1 MGWRRVR
8 IGSARWLAAVVVLS
22 LGGVAQAQNWPK
34 PTPAEVS
41 AAVALSGAI
50 PTDANYQPNWESLS
64 KNGVPKWIAEARFG
78 IMMHWGLYSSTST
91 HNEWDLKYI
100 YGANPGIARQFTT
113 NFGPRDKFGYLDV
126 LDPTM
131 GPNETGLAAYK
142 AAGGSY
148 EPFTASKFD
157 PAAWAALFKES
168 GAKYVTMSAQH
179 HDNFALWDSQVT
191 PFNTQ
196 NFGPHRDLIGDL
208 CTAVRA
214 DGLKFGIQNHG
225 IENYDFV
232 AQFISSGPVGPGIKY
247 GTGNL
252 VTPNDFDKTLTY
264 TDKDHVTHTLKRSD
278 YYRPDLKTYTD
289 GNDAM
294 THFLDDWYKR
304 NVEMIDKYH
313 PDLLYFDNGINPRF
327 LDPLK
332 QKLAAYYFN
341 QALTW
346 DGKPQVTIAAK
357 ARAYPSGGTEDY
369 EKTMPK
375 EIQAAGFQSEET
387 LTNGSAWDYTLLGGK
402 NSGFNTNAGTFVHDI
417 AHLSA
422 MNGNLILNISPRPD
436 GTFPDQEVKVLKEI
450 GAWLAVN
457 GNAIYGTHPWIRFA
471 EGSTS
476 AGAHTSSDFR
486 FTVNGTKLYAIMM
499 GWPSG
504 TATATIQSL
513 GQTSGHSVR
522 GVNLLGFGKVSF
534 SQEANG
540 LRITLPKQSELADPN
555 YAYAFEIDGAI

>member
-1 MGWRRVR
+1 MG
-8 IGSARWLAAVVVLS
+8 
-22 LGGVAQAQNWPK
+22 N
-34 PTPAEVS
+34 
-41 AAVALSGAI
+41 
-50 PTDANYQPNWESLS
+50 
-64 KNGVPKWIAEARFG
+64 
-78 IMMHWGLYSSTST
+78 
-91 HNEWDLKYI
+91 
-100 YGANPGIARQFTT
+100 
-113 NFGPRDKFGYLDV
+113 
-126 LDPTM
+126 
-131 GPNETGLAAYK
+131 
-142 AAGGSY
+142 
-148 EPFTASKFD
+148 
-157 PAAWAALFKES
+157 
-168 GAKYVTMSAQH
+168 
-179 HDNFALWDSQVT
+179 
-191 PFNTQ
+191 
-196 NFGPHRDLIGDL
+196 
-208 CTAVRA
+208 
-214 DGLKFGIQNHG
+214 
-225 IENYDFV
+225 
-232 AQFISSGPVGPGIKY
+232 
-247 GTGNL
+247 
-252 VTPNDFDKTLTY
+252 
-264 TDKDHVTHTLKRSD
+264 
-278 YYRPDLKTYTD
+278 
-289 GNDAM
+289 
-294 THFLDDWYKR
+294 
-304 NVEMIDKYH
+304 
-313 PDLLYFDNGINPRF
+313 
-327 LDPLK
+327 
-332 QKLAAYYFN
+332 
-341 QALTW
+341 
-346 DGKPQVTIAAK
+346 
-357 ARAYPSGGTEDY
+357 
-369 EKTMPK
+369 
-375 EIQAAGFQSEET
+375 GFQSEET

>member
-1 MGWRRVR
+1 
-8 IGSARWLAAVVVLS
+8 LVVLS
-22 LGGVAQAQNWPK
+22 LAGIAHAQSAPK
-34 PTPAEVS
+34 ATPAQVQ
-41 AAVALSGAI
+41 AAVALSSGI
-50 PTDANYQPNWESLS
+50 PTNATYQPNWDSLA
-64 KNGVPKWIAEARFG
+64 KNGVPKWMEEARFG

-100 YGANPGIARQFTT
+100 YGANAGIAQQFTT

-131 GPNETGLAAYK
+131 GPNETGAAAYK

-148 EPFTASKFD
+148 EPFTAAKFD
-157 PAAWAALFKES
+157 PTAWAALFKES
-168 GAKYVTMSAQH
+168 GAKYVTMSGQH
-179 HDNFALWDSQVT
+179 HDNFATWNSQVT
-191 PFNTQ
+191 PFNTV

-214 DGLKFGIQNHG
+214 AGMKFGIQNHG
-225 IENYDFV
+225 IENYDFM
-232 AQFISSGPVGPGIKY
+232 AQGVNGGPVGPGVKY
-247 GTGNL
+247 STGNL
-252 VTPNDFDKTLTY
+252 VTPNDFDGTLSY

-278 YYRPDLKTYTD
+278 YYRPDLRTYAD
-289 GNDAM
+289 GKDAL

-304 NVEMIDKYH
+304 NVELIDNYH
-313 PDLLYFDNGINPRF
+313 PDLLYFDNGINPRV

-346 DGKPQVTIAAK
+346 EGKPQVTMAAK
-357 ARAYPSGGTEDY
+357 QKAYPSGRTEDY
-369 EKTMPK
+369 EKTMPNQ
-375 EIQAAGFQSEET
+375 IQAAAFQSEET
-387 LTNGSAWDYTLLGGK
+387 LTNGSSWDYDLLGGK

-422 MNGNLILNISPRPD
+422 MNGNLILNISPKPD
-436 GTFPDQEVKVLKEI
+436 GTIPDEEVKVLRQI

-457 GNAIYGTHPWIRFA
+457 GKAIYATHPWTKFA

-476 AGAHTSSDFR
+476 AAAHTSSDFR
-486 FTVNGTKLYAIMM
+486 FTVNGTNLYAIMM
-499 GWPSG
+499 GWPSDG
-504 TATATIQSL
+504 ATATIRSL
-513 GQTSGHSVR
+513 GDTSLSGHHIS

-534 SQEANG
+534 SQEADG
-540 LRITLPKQSELADPN
+540 LKITLPKQSELADPN
-555 YAYAFEIDGAI
+555 YAYAFEIDGAIP